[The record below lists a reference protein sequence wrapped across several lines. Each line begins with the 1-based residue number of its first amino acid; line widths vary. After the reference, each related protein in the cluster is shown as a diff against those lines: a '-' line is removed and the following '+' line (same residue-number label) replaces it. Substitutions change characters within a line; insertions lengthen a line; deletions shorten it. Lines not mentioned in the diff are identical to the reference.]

1 MALGQR
7 QERKTYLSIT
17 HGKVVQGTGDSK
29 QYYTYIDGSIEA
41 IYTKHSHFGGED
53 VVRWYIDMRDGEE
66 LYSLCLPYSSGVF
79 KSIILSLAAME
90 DLTNSTPVRI
100 EPYEGKNGYT
110 KVIVFADGIKLDWIT
125 KQLPPQEIIT
135 IGGKQVKDDS
145 KQMEYISSLCAKIT
159 ERIKKN
165 K

>member
-7 QERKTYLSIT
+7 QEQKTYLSIT
-17 HGKVVQGTGDSK
+17 HGKVAQGTGAEK

-79 KSIILSLAAME
+79 KSIILSLASFYPIDMTDIPEEDASDGAVNNGEAAYKYTDFTDYEME
-90 DLTNSTPVRI
+90 S
-100 EPYEGKNGYT
+100 GKTVLMNL
-110 KVIVFADGIKLDWIT
+110 FAEHSGSRRGWT
-125 KQLPPQEIIT
+125 H
-135 IGGKQVKDDS
+135 
-145 KQMEYISSLCAKIT
+145 
-159 ERIKKN
+159 
-165 K
+165 